1 MTSFTYT
8 ADKINKVID
17 DNDYRPATMTG
28 VHDDLLDLKPII
40 EKLYDDKIF
49 YLNYWKSECV
59 YHGWDWSKD
68 GETMANMDK
77 ITTGITD
84 KFLEIYAMILGG
96 LGKRCEKEDND

>member
-8 ADKINKVID
+8 ADKINKMID
-17 DNDYRPATMTG
+17 DNDYKPATMTG
-28 VHDDLLDLKPII
+28 VRDNLLDLKPIT

-59 YHGWDWSKD
+59 WHGWDWSKD

-96 LGKRCEKEDND
+96 LGKRCGKEDVD

>member
-1 MTSFTYT
+1 MNSFTYS

-17 DNDYRPATMTG
+17 DNRYKPVTMTG
-28 VHDDLLDLKPII
+28 VRDNLLDLKPII

-49 YLNYWKSECV
+49 YLNSWKSECV
-59 YHGWDWSKD
+59 WHGWDWSKD
-68 GETMANMDK
+68 YETMANMAK

-96 LGKRCEKEDND
+96 LGKRCGKEDVD

>member
-1 MTSFTYT
+1 M
-8 ADKINKVID
+8 IE
-17 DNDYRPATMTG
+17 DNDKHPATMTG
-28 VHDDLLDLKPII
+28 VHDDLLDPKPII

-59 YHGWDWSKD
+59 WHGWDWSKD

-96 LGKRCEKEDND
+96 LGERCEKKDDD

>member
-8 ADKINKVID
+8 ADKINKMID

-59 YHGWDWSKD
+59 WHGWDWSKD

-96 LGKRCEKEDND
+96 LGKRCGKEDVD